1 MHTGQLKR
9 ESVEFGVN
17 DSGLIEVPELVESE
31 LGEGRDAG
39 VDDHPRPR
47 LEARVAHVQHLP
59 ARHADD
65 EEPRRTRS
73 DASQSLSI
81 GIHKFLIYFLTSFH
95 NFCFETQFDIN
106 LVLDINLRFNDNQ
119 CTHFAILKCTQKL
132 RIKNI

>member
-47 LEARVAHVQHLP
+47 LDARVAHVQHLP

-65 EEPRRTRS
+65 EEPWRTRS
-73 DASQSLSI
+73 APSQPLSVTITSKI
-81 GIHKFLIYFLTSFH
+81 GPVCWS
-95 NFCFETQFDIN
+95 
-106 LVLDINLRFNDNQ
+106 
-119 CTHFAILKCTQKL
+119 
-132 RIKNI
+132 